1 MREILPVEQK
11 QHREQRQMI
20 TREQVIMHQQN
31 LVRIRAEIPKRKM
44 HRQRVNP
51 AKKKVKK
58 ILASTGIGIAL
69 GLAFFYALAS
79 DTYEPPKA
87 EPRMVRAIGGEYYYQ
102 EDQYD
107 EYLKERAAYI
117 EREGNRQW

>member
-44 HRQRVNP
+44 HRQRVNA

-87 EPRMVRAIGGEYYYQ
+87 EPRMVARNSSLELAGLYKGVRFFFFASEM
-102 EDQYD
+102 
-107 EYLKERAAYI
+107 LSS
-117 EREGNRQW
+117 

>member
-44 HRQRVNP
+44 HRQRVNV

-58 ILASTGIGIAL
+58 
-69 GLAFFYALAS
+69 FWHQ
-79 DTYEPPKA
+79 
-87 EPRMVRAIGGEYYYQ
+87 Q
-102 EDQYD
+102 E
-107 EYLKERAAYI
+107 
-117 EREGNRQW
+117 

>member
-44 HRQRVNP
+44 HRQRVNV

-69 GLAFFYALAS
+69 GLAFSMPWLQTLMS
-79 DTYEPPKA
+79 RQK
-87 EPRMVRAIGGEYYYQ
+87 RNQ
-102 EDQYD
+102 EWLGLLV
-107 EYLKERAAYI
+107 ESTTIRKI
-117 EREGNRQW
+117 STMSI

>member
-44 HRQRVNP
+44 HRQRVNA
-51 AKKKVKK
+51 AKKKVKN
-58 ILASTGIGIAL
+58 SGINRNRIAL
-69 GLAFFYALAS
+69 GLAFSMPWLQTLMS
-79 DTYEPPKA
+79 CQK
-87 EPRMVRAIGGEYYYQ
+87 RNQ
-102 EDQYD
+102 EWLGLLV
-107 EYLKERAAYI
+107 ESTTIRKI
-117 EREGNRQW
+117 STMSI

>member
-44 HRQRVNP
+44 HRQRVNA
-51 AKKKVKK
+51 AKKK

>member
-44 HRQRVNP
+44 HRQRVNA

-58 ILASTGIGIAL
+58 NSGINRNRDRTGAGLFLCL
-69 GLAFFYALAS
+69 GFRHL
-79 DTYEPPKA
+79 
-87 EPRMVRAIGGEYYYQ
+87 
-102 EDQYD
+102 
-107 EYLKERAAYI
+107 
-117 EREGNRQW
+117 